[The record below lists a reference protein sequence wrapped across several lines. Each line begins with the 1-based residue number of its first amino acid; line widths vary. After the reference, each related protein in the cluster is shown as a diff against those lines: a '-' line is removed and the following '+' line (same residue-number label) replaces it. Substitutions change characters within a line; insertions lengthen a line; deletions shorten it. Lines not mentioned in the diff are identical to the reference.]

1 MNQSRRTLLGLAG
14 MAGASIVAGLAGCR
28 RDTTREGSTEKQGAS
43 EKECSKENEVLPVED
58 LMREHGV
65 LRRVLLVYEEAAHR
79 LDTGHDIAPEVLTQ
93 SADVVRRF
101 VEDYHEKLEE
111 DYLFP
116 RFQKAGSLVDLTTV
130 LKQQHDAGRAITQ
143 QVQAVTMATL
153 RDAEAR
159 RTLVDQLRA
168 FVRMYRPH
176 AAREDT
182 VLFPALH
189 GIVSWHEYDALGED
203 FEAKEKQL
211 FGANGF
217 ADIVARVDSIER
229 SLGIENLADFTARPA
244 PAPAPGGRP

>member
-1 MNQSRRTLLGLAG
+1 MNNDVDRHRRWLF
-14 MAGASIVAGLAGCR
+14 GAVAA
-28 RDTTREGSTEKQGAS
+28 
-43 EKECSKENEVLPVED
+43 CSFAPVLPALSDERGKGIGTKAEAEAPVPPTED

-65 LRRVLLVYEEAAHR
+65 LRRILLVYDEASHR
-79 LDTGHDIAPEVLTQ
+79 LDRGEDLAPEVLTQ

-101 VEDYHEKLEE
+101 VEDYHERLEE

-116 RFQKAGSLVDLTTV
+116 RFQSAGKLVDLTMV
-130 LKQQHDAGRAITQ
+130 LKQQHEAGRRITQ
-143 QVQAVTMATL
+143 QVQLVTATTL
-153 RDAEAR
+153 RDATAR
-159 RTLVDQLRA
+159 RALSDQLRA

-189 GIVSWHEYDALGED
+189 GIVSWHEYDALGDD

-217 ADIVARVDSIER
+217 ADMVGRVDSIER
-229 SLGIENLADFTARPA
+229 ALGIESLADFTPSH
-244 PAPAPGGRP
+244 